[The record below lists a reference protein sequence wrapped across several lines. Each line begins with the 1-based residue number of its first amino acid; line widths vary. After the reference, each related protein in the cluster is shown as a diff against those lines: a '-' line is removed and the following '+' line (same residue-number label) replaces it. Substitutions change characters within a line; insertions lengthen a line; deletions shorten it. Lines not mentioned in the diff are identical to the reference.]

1 MVLRVFFLHLRSA
14 AKNRSAM
21 FLPIPNRE
29 DLIPELTRIAEGA
42 MEDHFADDV
51 LDRAEEYYD
60 EALWELAEA
69 RPGWVEARAEGS
81 QHYRVNLTSE
91 AGGLRL
97 ECSCPYEENCKHLAA
112 FVWLVT
118 EEWRSALEQ
127 ALGPEEN
134 ARAFTD
140 YLETLSQAEL
150 IQLLDLF
157 APPEFRRE
165 IALREATADTVDAAF
180 SAVVRRVEKLLTGG
194 PHHEPGTYED
204 ILEERLRELLPFAS
218 LRGRAILALLRRI
231 REDVNARTEEGELYN
246 HYSDSHYDGDTLVGF
261 AAGLVFAQPPEMWAT
276 FTADLLAMRRELNE
290 YATFHGLVHQLLGA
304 APRVEALQAIVPVLT
319 TPECVQSLEAWER
332 KLLLERLRPLLTEE
346 QLLRLLSAASDGRDL
361 TFTVE
366 YCRLLERREGRE
378 AALRELSGAV
388 AGATGFTA
396 GADEAYGY
404 LAELSREARGAGAER
419 EVLLSY
425 LRFTGRVN
433 AIQLAV
439 ARRPELAEE
448 FRLELEPRQP
458 ATLLEYLV
466 GEGDHAAA
474 VGLLD
479 RRPHLYNCLVTY
491 DLLVRYASRY
501 PGRARRLVYQL
512 LDAHLP
518 HADKRS
524 YAEVVRAVLLLRA
537 AGPVEEFT
545 HVVSDI
551 KANYRRR
558 SNLLGMLLAAGVG

>member
-1 MVLRVFFLHLRSA
+1 M
-14 AKNRSAM
+14 
-21 FLPIPNRE
+21 
-29 DLIPELTRIAEGA
+29 
-42 MEDHFADDV
+42 
-51 LDRAEEYYD
+51 
-60 EALWELAEA
+60 
-69 RPGWVEARAEGS
+69 
-81 QHYRVNLTSE
+81 
-91 AGGLRL
+91 
-97 ECSCPYEENCKHLAA
+97 
-112 FVWLVT
+112 
-118 EEWRSALEQ
+118 
-127 ALGPEEN
+127 
-134 ARAFTD
+134 
-140 YLETLSQAEL
+140 
-150 IQLLDLF
+150 
-157 APPEFRRE
+157 
-165 IALREATADTVDAAF
+165 
-180 SAVVRRVEKLLTGG
+180 
-194 PHHEPGTYED
+194 
-204 ILEERLRELLPFAS
+204 
-218 LRGRAILALLRRI
+218 
-231 REDVNARTEEGELYN
+231 
-246 HYSDSHYDGDTLVGF
+246 
-261 AAGLVFAQPPEMWAT
+261 
-276 FTADLLAMRRELNE
+276 
-290 YATFHGLVHQLLGA
+290 
-304 APRVEALQAIVPVLT
+304 
-319 TPECVQSLEAWER
+319 
-332 KLLLERLRPLLTEE
+332 
-346 QLLRLLSAASDGRDL
+346 
-361 TFTVE
+361 
-366 YCRLLERREGRE
+366 LERREGRE

-458 ATLLEYLV
+458 AILLEYLV

-474 VGLLD
+474 VSLLD

-491 DLLVRYASRY
+491 DLLLGYASRY

-518 HADKRS
+518 HADMRS

-558 SNLLGMLLAAGVG
+558 SNLMGMLLAAGVG